1 MADPRL
7 ATPAATRARLRAALI
22 SVVAVAALAAAG
34 CQNAPPPRASQEPE
48 RGDDVR
54 FVFAPTAHPSQSIEI
69 RYGRHALTRFEASG
83 DARTAPYAEADDG
96 RSIQVVTAQHLL
108 MVTVSGERVEI
119 ADDAVSLD
127 GAALA
132 TWPQALVI
140 DQQGAVALTA
150 SW

>member
-7 ATPAATRARLRAALI
+7 ATPAATRARLRAAI
-22 SVVAVAALAAAG
+22 VSVAAVAMLAAAS
-34 CQNAPPPRASQEPE
+34 CQNAPPPREGQEPE
-48 RGDDVR
+48 RSDDVR
-54 FVFAPTAHPSQSIEI
+54 FVFAPAAHAGQSIEI
-69 RYGRHALTRFEASG
+69 RYGRHALTRWEASS
-83 DARTAPYAEADDG
+83 DAQTAPYAEADDG
-96 RSIQVVTAQHLL
+96 RSIQVVTARHLL

-132 TWPQALVI
+132 TWPQAMVI
-140 DQQGAVALTA
+140 DRQGAVALTD